1 MGKMKGKILTRI
13 LISSVLV
20 CVSLSIGFIGGIKIK
35 NNNTPNIPTDDNG
48 NNATAQLQELVSLL
62 ESNWCSDI
70 YYGPDYDSNL
80 LINQFVGAL
89 STYEETT
96 LDPYTYLIKNASSS
110 AQPESGK
117 MGITLRN
124 YYSYPVIVDVDKNG
138 AAFGILNV
146 GDIVVETGRYIN
158 DQLVTFKI
166 TDPKYDF
173 NSLFSTALGK
183 PGDKIYI
190 KVARFENGKLQ
201 YKMFEMN
208 LKPAAAISYSKKIDE
223 DFEDTIMV
231 KLDNFTDSSTGNNTA
246 NDLDGILSKDNSKN
260 IIIDLRDNG
269 GGALSSAINV
279 VDLFLPKDKLVTTLV
294 YKDGTRDSY
303 YTKTD
308 DYYDYEKIIILQNSN
323 TASASEIF
331 ISAMLHYFPNK
342 VSLIGTES
350 YGKGI
355 AQLKRSVL
363 NGEYILQY
371 TCARWL
377 RPNDEWIGMTDSYY
391 GKDHEDNYELGFD
404 PSPSGSI
411 SKHQLLTT
419 MQYYSSGI
427 DFKTNEGFIA
437 YKEDYVAYSNA
448 YFFTIFNDM
457 YGTNGREDYYFD
469 SNCTNLIKQYQT
481 SKGVNNPNGKMNL
494 DTYIHFIRDYYQQE
508 QLYNSLFNERI
519 EMFLG

>member
-20 CVSLSIGFIGGIKIK
+20 CVSLSIGFIGGIKLK
-35 NNNTPNIPTDDNG
+35 NNTPNTPTDGSG
-48 NNATAQLQELVSLL
+48 NDSNAQLQELVSLL
-62 ESNWCSDI
+62 ENNWCSDI

-96 LDPYTYLIKNASSS
+96 LDPYTYLIKNVSSS
-110 AQPESGK
+110 AQTESGK
-117 MGITLRN
+117 MGITLKS
-124 YYSYPVIVDVDKNG
+124 YYNYPVVVDVDING
-138 AAFGILNV
+138 AAYGILNV
-146 GDIVVETGRYIN
+146 GDIVVETGKYV
-158 DQLVTFKI
+158 DGKLVTYKI
-166 TDPKYDF
+166 TDGEYNF
-173 NSLFSTALGK
+173 SNLFTTALGK

-190 KVARFENGKLQ
+190 KVARFNGGKINYQ
-201 YKMFEMN
+201 IFQMD
-208 LKPAAAISYSKKIDE
+208 LKNASPVSYSKRINENFD
-223 DFEDTIMV
+223 DTIMV

-294 YKDGTRDSY
+294 YKDGTRDAY

-308 DYYDYEKIIILQNSN
+308 DYYDYEKIIILQNGN

-331 ISAMLHYFPNK
+331 ISAMLYYFPEK

-391 GKDHEDNYELGFD
+391 GKDHENNYELGFD
-404 PSPSGSI
+404 PSAFGKIDKPNI
-411 SKHQLLTT
+411 LTL

-427 DFKTNEGFIA
+427 DFKMDSDFIA
-437 YKEDYVAYSNA
+437 YKEDYVASSNY
-448 YFFTIFNDM
+448 YFFKIFNEI

-469 SNCTNLIKQYQT
+469 NNCVKLLKQYQEY
-481 SKGVNNPNGKMNL
+481 KGVTNPDGRMNL
-494 DTYIHFIRDYYQQE
+494 DTYIHFVRDYYIQE
-508 QLYNSLFNERI
+508 LQYESLFEERI
-519 EMFLG
+519 KGFLI

>member
-1 MGKMKGKILTRI
+1 
-13 LISSVLV
+13 
-20 CVSLSIGFIGGIKIK
+20 
-35 NNNTPNIPTDDNG
+35 
-48 NNATAQLQELVSLL
+48 
-62 ESNWCSDI
+62 
-70 YYGPDYDSNL
+70 
-80 LINQFVGAL
+80 
-89 STYEETT
+89 
-96 LDPYTYLIKNASSS
+96 
-110 AQPESGK
+110 
-117 MGITLRN
+117 
-124 YYSYPVIVDVDKNG
+124 
-138 AAFGILNV
+138 
-146 GDIVVETGRYIN
+146 
-158 DQLVTFKI
+158 
-166 TDPKYDF
+166 
-173 NSLFSTALGK
+173 
-183 PGDKIYI
+183 
-190 KVARFENGKLQ
+190 
-201 YKMFEMN
+201 
-208 LKPAAAISYSKKIDE
+208 
-223 DFEDTIMV
+223 MV

-448 YFFTIFNDM
+448 YFFAIFNDM

-469 SNCTNLIKQYQT
+469 SNCTNLIKQYQI

-494 DTYIHFIRDYYQQE
+494 DTIRKEIELVDELQKNIDEFDSISSKLKAMRSNVSWNGISQNIVVTAYKKYEGRKIIQQGGELFVVDTDCEDY
-508 QLYNSLFNERI
+508 
-519 EMFLG
+519 